1 MSPTTLVIENAG
13 LSDRGL
19 VRKENEDSWS
29 AAPELGLF
37 IVSDGMGGHLGGAVA
52 SRIVAEALPK
62 ILRKRM
68 APIENFADPR
78 AREHLE
84 GALSE
89 LSTQVREQGR
99 NEPGLRGM
107 GATVVLVMIKGSEA
121 LVAHMGDSRA
131 YQLRG
136 GRFTQLTRDHSV
148 VELLIEEGEI
158 TRNGAATHPA
168 RGQITCCVGMEGDP
182 LPDVMTLDLELGD
195 RLLLCTDGL
204 TGMLCDEEIQ
214 KILESRMG
222 PKDACRRL
230 VDAANE
236 AGGNDN
242 VTAVVLDVGNLENRK
257 ERSVVS

>member
-1 MSPTTLVIENAG
+1 MTIIVEHAG

-19 VRKENEDSWS
+19 VREENEDSWS

-52 SRIVAEALPK
+52 SRIVAQALPK

-78 AREHLE
+78 AKKQLD

-89 LSTQVREQGR
+89 LSTQVREQSR
-99 NEPGLRGM
+99 DEPGLRGM
-107 GATVVLVMIKGSEA
+107 GATVVLAMIREAKA

-131 YQLRG
+131 YLLRKECL
-136 GRFTQLTRDHSV
+136 TQLTHDHSV
-148 VELLIEEGEI
+148 IQLLIDEGEI
-158 TRNGAATHPA
+158 KPDEAATHPA
-168 RGQITCCVGMEGDP
+168 RGQVTRGVGMEGDP
-182 LPDVMTLDLELGD
+182 LPEVAQFDIEPGD

-204 TGMLCDEEIQ
+204 TGMLSDEEICKLLQ
-214 KILESRMG
+214 SRTDPKI
-222 PKDACRRL
+222 ACQHL

-236 AGGNDN
+236 AGGKDN
-242 VTAVVLDVGNLENRK
+242 VTAVILTIGE
-257 ERSVVS
+257 